1 MAENKTKSKSSKRP
15 VIPKNL
21 ENFPDFPKQKVD
33 QSDNDFKSDVLQY
46 WKNKRREKVADTRR
60 ELNKH
65 KNEQKR
71 VNKIGNEVFELMK
84 SYNYGPSRMFLDY
97 VTSRAMEESEKKWRL
112 CLDIRNCR
120 SCRSTIHSPCPL
132 VDKQTNIWRST
143 NQNQNY
149 KN

>member
-1 MAENKTKSKSSKRP
+1 MAEINTKSKNNKRP

-46 WKNKRREKVADTRR
+46 WKNKRREKVADSRR
-60 ELNKH
+60 EFNLA

-71 VNKIGNEVFELMK
+71 VEKIGNEVFKLMK
-84 SYNYGPSRMFLDY
+84 TYNYGPSPRFLNY
-97 VTSRAMEESEKKWRL
+97 VESRAMEETRKKWSL
-112 CLDIRNCR
+112 CPDIRNCR